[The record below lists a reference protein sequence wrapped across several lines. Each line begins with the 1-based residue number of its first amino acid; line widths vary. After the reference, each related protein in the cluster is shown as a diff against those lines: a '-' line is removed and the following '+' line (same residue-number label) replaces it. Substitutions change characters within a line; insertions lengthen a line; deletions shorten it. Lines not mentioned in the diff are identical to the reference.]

1 MSDNSVMVDVEE
13 TSLAAVTDD
22 SCTAEYIEIVP
33 LDRRSDD
40 RYKQECIDP
49 DIEVKPDV
57 KQELGDE
64 TDNEASIPHYAVKVR
79 F

>member
-40 RYKQECIDP
+40 RYKQEC
-49 DIEVKPDV
+49 
-57 KQELGDE
+57 
-64 TDNEASIPHYAVKVR
+64 
-79 F
+79 